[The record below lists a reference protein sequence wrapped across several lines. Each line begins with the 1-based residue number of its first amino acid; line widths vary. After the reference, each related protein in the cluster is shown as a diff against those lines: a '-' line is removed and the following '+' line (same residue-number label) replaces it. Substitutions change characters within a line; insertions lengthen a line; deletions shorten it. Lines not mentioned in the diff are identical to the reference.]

1 MDIFRS
7 VMCGGSYYFLGLGLM
22 RGFILFA
29 LLVFP
34 LYAWGK
40 SCGDGGPVGGG
51 HYPHQGQAYEAAV
64 KMANFQD
71 CFMRGNGS
79 NIEHHPRDSL
89 YAVRVPG
96 AIAGYYYYDDT
107 CESRSSRI
115 TPRYPVTGSLGCNS
129 GCLVSFIRNGDD
141 ETTTESTT
149 GEVCDGDK
157 LKEMCES
164 KSGGNANY
172 VYLPGMR
179 VCHPVQPECPEG
191 QQPKHGVCEPLDA
204 CPHGTITDKETQE
217 CIPEKEACPVGQV
230 RAPDGS
236 CAGDKEKNE
245 CPSGQ
250 ARGADGTCKADADH
264 DGIPDDEQDSKE
276 KDKDK
281 DKDKGSSFSGG
292 ERCDVPP
299 QCSGDPVMCGQ
310 ARIQWRIE
318 CSLRRDVK
326 ITGGAC
332 DAQPI
337 CTGEKCNAMEYAS
350 LLLQWRTACAL
361 EKGSAGAVLGGD
373 KNQGNADVGA
383 IKDALTGKDGTVDT
397 GEEGDSSGVF
407 SDESGYGREGYPKV
421 KIDDKGRGY
430 SRVCPKSIPINVFGN
445 QIVISATPVCQFLQI
460 GGKLVLILAA
470 LACLRIM
477 GGSLEG

>member
-1 MDIFRS
+1 MF
-7 VMCGGSYYFLGLGLM
+7 
-22 RGFILFA
+22 
-29 LLVFP
+29 
-34 LYAWGK
+34 
-40 SCGDGGPVGGG
+40 
-51 HYPHQGQAYEAAV
+51 YE
-64 KMANFQD
+64 
-71 CFMRGNGS
+71 GNGS

-172 VYLPGMR
+172 VYLPGMH

-337 CTGEKCNAMEYAS
+337 CTGRNVMRWNMRRCYY
-350 LLLQWRTACAL
+350 
-361 EKGSAGAVLGGD
+361 
-373 KNQGNADVGA
+373 
-383 IKDALTGKDGTVDT
+383 
-397 GEEGDSSGVF
+397 SGVQRVRLRKGVRALF
-407 SDESGYGREGYPKV
+407 WVVIKIRAMLMWGR
-421 KIDDKGRGY
+421 
-430 SRVCPKSIPINVFGN
+430 SRM
-445 QIVISATPVCQFLQI
+445 
-460 GGKLVLILAA
+460 
-470 LACLRIM
+470 R
-477 GGSLEG
+477 

>member
-1 MDIFRS
+1 MSVHGHPLISRWHDGRVDIFRS

-64 KMANFQD
+64 KKANFHD
-71 CFMRGNGS
+71 CLMRENKS

-172 VYLPGMR
+172 VYVPGMR

-204 CPHGTITDKETQE
+204 CPHGTITDK
-217 CIPEKEACPVGQV
+217 KH
-230 RAPDGS
+230 R
-236 CAGDKEKNE
+236 
-245 CPSGQ
+245 
-250 ARGADGTCKADADH
+250 
-264 DGIPDDEQDSKE
+264 
-276 KDKDK
+276 
-281 DKDKGSSFSGG
+281 
-292 ERCDVPP
+292 
-299 QCSGDPVMCGQ
+299 
-310 ARIQWRIE
+310 
-318 CSLRRDVK
+318 
-326 ITGGAC
+326 
-332 DAQPI
+332 
-337 CTGEKCNAMEYAS
+337 
-350 LLLQWRTACAL
+350 
-361 EKGSAGAVLGGD
+361 
-373 KNQGNADVGA
+373 
-383 IKDALTGKDGTVDT
+383 
-397 GEEGDSSGVF
+397 
-407 SDESGYGREGYPKV
+407 
-421 KIDDKGRGY
+421 
-430 SRVCPKSIPINVFGN
+430 NVF
-445 QIVISATPVCQFLQI
+445 L
-460 GGKLVLILAA
+460 KRKRVLSVRCVLPMEVAQGIRKRMSVLLDKLAA
-470 LACLRIM
+470 LMGHARQMLIMMVSPMMSRILRRKIKIRIRIRIR
-477 GGSLEG
+477 GRLFLEVSDAMCRPSVPVIR